1 MTLNY
6 LTATEV
12 AKRLG
17 CSTNSVGRA
26 AREAGVG
33 VLAGGR
39 IVAVAPEDVSKLSQR
54 AVFRGLEPK
63 SLLSHGLLIGET
75 ARRNLF

>member
-39 IVAVAPEDVSKLSQR
+39 IVAVAPEDVSKLSR
-54 AVFRGLEPK
+54 
-63 SLLSHGLLIGET
+63 LIHATPGNPVWI
-75 ARRNLF
+75 AAKRSV